1 MVKALRN
8 SELGHHQS
16 TTKYNH
22 LHDSQAFLVALTNMF
37 ARFSHVLPLIVSI
50 PLISSLKSPL
60 PDHDVH
66 EQVWIVPITPG
77 GPTVTVNG
85 TVQQL
90 FKQLTKINP
99 NYEAEFP
106 PQTPDIGQP
115 RSDSD
120 KRDIQDHMMG
130 RYSCAYDFYGVGL
143 GFIRSEFV
151 ERGLVEYLDKVP
163 GSPKLAPVSCSRVSC
178 DLAQGIW
185 WCNHVSSLG
194 HGVSVMLRKAISPR
208 R

>member
-1 MVKALRN
+1 
-8 SELGHHQS
+8 
-16 TTKYNH
+16 
-22 LHDSQAFLVALTNMF
+22 MF

-90 FKQLTKINP
+90 FEQLTKINP

-185 WCNHVSSLG
+185 WCNHDPWEKSLENFKVIADAAREVIKLCK
-194 HGVSVMLRKAISPR
+194 HGTLGEGAGQIEFQDHWSVIYRADAQC
-208 R
+208 